1 MPLQFQTG
9 YSMTRQIQPVR
20 NRDIQII
27 RQGRPR
33 SLWGQVWTLAL
44 QPNNF
49 FLALPQTASSA
60 RQWFWV
66 AVLILALNGMA
77 AVRQEA
83 LKSGGSNSGNTP
95 LASDFGGVNRPS
107 GMMTNITGGG
117 GMLIQPDMGPAP
129 DFGGPSVSES
139 PATNDVSS
147 TWVTALISG
156 SHIILGWFV
165 LALFLCEIPLFNG
178 VRPSYGQNLQIAIWT
193 TVPMG
198 LMAGLQLIYYAA
210 GGTLGADGVSGLL
223 TLWEGYS
230 TLPSFVQSVLISLTS
245 RVTLFWIWTLVLV
258 YIGGRTALEGKW
270 WAVMIVVVAWVIVLA
285 VMPVVTGA
293 IAAPPQPETNLP
305 SDPMMG
311 GEMVIPDGGAFD
323 GSSSLED
330 SQSTEPPREESGFSA
345 GGEVTTDSPESETT
359 PEVMITGDETAAP
372 EATVSP

>member
-1 MPLQFQTG
+1 M
-9 YSMTRQIQPVR
+9 
-20 NRDIQII
+20 
-27 RQGRPR
+27 
-33 SLWGQVWTLAL
+33 
-44 QPNNF
+44 
-49 FLALPQTASSA
+49 
-60 RQWFWV
+60 
-66 AVLILALNGMA
+66 
-77 AVRQEA
+77 
-83 LKSGGSNSGNTP
+83 
-95 LASDFGGVNRPS
+95 
-107 GMMTNITGGG
+107 
-117 GMLIQPDMGPAP
+117 
-129 DFGGPSVSES
+129 
-139 PATNDVSS
+139 
-147 TWVTALISG
+147 
-156 SHIILGWFV
+156 

-198 LMAGLQLIYYAA
+198 LMGRLQLIYYAA

>member
-83 LKSGGSNSGNTP
+83 LKSGGSNTP
-95 LASDFGGVNRPS
+95 LASDFGGVNRLS
-107 GMMTNITGGG
+107 GMMTNITGGGG

-210 GGTLGADGVSGLL
+210 GRNLGADGVSGLL
-223 TLWEGYS
+223 ALWEGYS

>member
-1 MPLQFQTG
+1 
-9 YSMTRQIQPVR
+9 MTRQIQPVR

-83 LKSGGSNSGNTP
+83 LKSGNGDSGSAP
-95 LASDFGGVNRPS
+95 PVSDFGGVSGPS
-107 GMMTNITGGG
+107 GMMTNITGGGG

-129 DFGGPSVSES
+129 DFGGPSVSEN

-193 TVPMG
+193 TVPLG

-230 TLPSFVQSVLISLTS
+230 NLPAFVQSVLLSLTS

-293 IAAPPQPETNLP
+293 VAAPPQPETNLP

-311 GEMVIPDGGAFD
+311 GEMFVPDGGAFD

-330 SQSTEPPREESGFSA
+330 SQSTEPPREEGGFSS

-359 PEVMITGDETAAP
+359 PEVMITGDDTAAP